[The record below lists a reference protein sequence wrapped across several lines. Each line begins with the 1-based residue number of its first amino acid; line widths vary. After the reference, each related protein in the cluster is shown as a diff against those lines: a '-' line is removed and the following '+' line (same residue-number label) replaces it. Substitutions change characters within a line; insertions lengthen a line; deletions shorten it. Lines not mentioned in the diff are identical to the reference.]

1 MFLYQALGAV
11 GVGLGTWVLLEEP
24 SVLELSS
31 LRELSVLDQSYLL
44 TCVYLV
50 LTAAAAI
57 LVFGIVGVIATH
69 SQQACCLGIVSD
81 GGLIK
86 LAN

>member
-1 MFLYQALGAV
+1 M
-11 GVGLGTWVLLEEP
+11 GLGLGVWVLLEEP

-81 GGLIK
+81 GELDQTCELK
-86 LAN
+86 VLFSQK